1 MQPSRVLIAG
11 VFLLAGV
18 SNVMAASSVDLS
30 VVGKITPTACTP
42 SFPGSNV
49 VDYGKISA
57 QDLKPRETTPLPDA
71 TLKLRVDCAAT
82 ALIAVKA
89 TDNRLG
95 TGYNKSIPSQPLLSG
110 FGLGLA
116 SNDAKIGGYMLKMR
130 DALADSIAGEPIESR
145 DAQTWFDAW
154 DSIWQPGWMRSI
166 KAAAGPSIAPK
177 PLQTLEADLRFE
189 AWIAPSR
196 DLPITEEVQ
205 IDGNATLD
213 IVYL

>member
-1 MQPSRVLIAG
+1 MQPPRVLITGA
-11 VFLLAGV
+11 FLLAGI
-18 SNVMAASSVDLS
+18 SNAIAASSVDLS
-30 VVGKITPTACTP
+30 VVGKITPSACTP

-57 QDLKPRETTPLPDA
+57 QDLKPSLSTPLPDT
-71 TLKLRVDCAAT
+71 TLKMRVDCAAT
-82 ALIAVKA
+82 ALIAVKV

-116 SNDAKIGGYMLKMR
+116 SNDAKIGGYILKIS
-130 DALADSIAGEPIESR
+130 DALADSIPGEPIESK
-145 DAQTWFDAW
+145 DGQTWFDAW
-154 DSIWQPGWMRSI
+154 DSVWQPGWMRSI